1 MLELKIEG
9 KEFFN
14 DETQEFINIKP
25 VVLRLEPSPVFIFKW
40 EAKWKKPFLVDNKK
54 TVEEL
59 LDYIRCMTINQNVNN
74 DVYLALE
81 PKDIDAIT
89 EYIKEDQTATTF
101 NARNSAPSRRVVTS
115 ELVYFWMSQYNIPME
130 CQKWHFSRLMTL
142 IRIANIENSPPS
154 KMSTASIMSQNQAL
168 NAARRKAM
176 RTKG

>member
-1 MLELKIEG
+1 
-9 KEFFN
+9 
-14 DETQEFINIKP
+14 
-25 VVLRLEPSPVFIFKW
+25 
-40 EAKWKKPFLVDNKK
+40 
-54 TVEEL
+54 
-59 LDYIRCMTINQNVNN
+59 MTINQNVNN